1 VISFFSRPLRL
12 VALVAVIGIA
22 GGVYWVWHGAHTST
36 AVSQDGV
43 LAEYRAKGVSDA
55 PPAPGVPASGVYR
68 YRATGTESAGSGV
81 LSASRSLPAE
91 AVYVITPTAGG
102 YHEDLRLSEEHVE
115 EADFAVGERGA
126 SATWR
131 RTKITFLGI
140 GEDDR
145 DSVEPPAFDHP
156 APSKF
161 SVGRSWKGTYR
172 LGDLD
177 VAYTGKVTGRETAQL
192 DGTAVEVFVIRTDST
207 FRGSTPGTRTDVLR
221 WSPEL
226 SLPVAWSITQKTG
239 GDAEFA
245 IDADLTLVSG
255 VPQR

>member
-22 GGVYWVWHGAHTST
+22 GAVYWVWHGAHTST

-68 YRATGTESAGSGV
+68 YTATGTESAGSGV

-91 AVYVITPTAGG
+91 AVYVITPAADG

-115 EADFAVGERGA
+115 EARFAVGARGA

-131 RTKITFLGI
+131 RTKITFVGI
-140 GEDDR
+140 GSDDR
-145 DSVEPPAFDHP
+145 DAVEPPSFDHP
-156 APSKF
+156 ATF
-161 SVGRSWKGTYR
+161 VVGRTWKGAYR
-172 LGDLD
+172 LGDLK

-192 DGTAVEVFVIRTDST
+192 DGKTIPVFVIRTDST
-207 FRGSTPGTRTDVLR
+207 FTGSTPGTRTDVLR
-221 WSPEL
+221 WSPDL
-226 SLPVAWSITQKTG
+226 SLPVTWSITQETG

-245 IDADLTLVSG
+245 IDADLTLVCG
-255 VPQR
+255 VRQG